1 MAIGRPVS
9 LTNNVASK
17 TISVTAT
24 ADQTLFTVTGGYRI
38 NQLAVFRNGVR
49 LVDGSDYTARDG
61 STVTLLSAA
70 NLNDTLEFQIFDD
83 FRVAD
88 AIQANAGNQSINGS
102 LSATG
107 GFNVGIQSGGTDI
120 ATGVITAINFLGVGN
135 TFLYDSSTKIVDI
148 SLAGAGAG
156 GTWATYDSETG
167 ITTTKKVR
175 VANDF
180 SVTGVS
186 TFAGAIDADG
196 SLDVD
201 GHTELDNLN
210 VAGFSTFNSAIR
222 VGTAITIDPTSGII
236 SAFQFKGNLDG
247 NITGSVTGVAT
258 GADNLVGTPDIT
270 INNLTGV
277 AATFSGA
284 VTIGGVLTYED
295 VTSVDSV
302 GIVTAQSGVEL
313 GASGVGGTFSAAGYG
328 SLEGGLNV
336 SGVVTATSFVGSGAN
351 LTGIEAASF
360 LFNTGVSSSVTL
372 AATGIGTT
380 ALTLPSTSGKQYIVH
395 SILASNV
402 ATGNTEVNFVGAF
415 DFNGGQRSYFAKQ
428 IPIPTGMSVE
438 MLKQPQVLNP
448 SDVIMVRSTD
458 FNRNGTDDIIDV
470 FISYEEKTST
480 DLVGVGLG
488 TVGIANTS
496 AIGIFTSTSNPSVIQ
511 SIRLANVTD
520 AGGKIANVIVSGG
533 STDRFLVENLVVPK
547 YASIE
552 VLDNLKRIET
562 NQIIK
567 IQIDEASTIDVQLSA
582 KKITS

>member
-9 LTNNVASK
+9 LTSNVASK

-24 ADQTLFTVTGGYRI
+24 ASQTLFTVTGGYRI
-38 NQLAVFRNGVR
+38 NQLTVFRNGLR
-49 LVDGSDYTARDG
+49 LVDGTEYTARDG
-61 STVTLLSAA
+61 STVTLVSAA
-70 NLNDTLEFQIFDD
+70 SAGDVLQFQIFDD
-83 FRVAD
+83 FRVAN
-88 AIQANAGNQSINGS
+88 AIQADAGDQSINGS

-135 TFLYDSSTKIVDI
+135 TFVYDSSTKIVDI

-186 TFAGAIDADG
+186 TFTGAIDANG
-196 SLDVD
+196 NLD
-201 GHTELDNLN
+201 

-236 SAFQFKGNLDG
+236 TATQFKGNLDG

-258 GADNLVGTPDIT
+258 GADNLVGSPDIT

-284 VTIGGVLTYED
+284 VTVGGVLTYDD
-295 VTSVDSV
+295 VTNVDSI
-302 GIVTAQSGVEL
+302 GLVTARSGIKI
-313 GASGVGGTFSAAGYG
+313 GPTAGVGGTFTSDGSYITAGIITA
-328 SLEGGLNV
+328 SNV
-336 SGVVTATSFVGSGAN
+336 SASSSVTATTFYGSGAN

-402 ATGNTEVNFVGAF
+402 STGNTEVNFVGAF
-415 DFNGGQRSYFAKQ
+415 DFNGGHRSYFAKQ

-488 TVGIANTS
+488 TVGIADTS